1 MRTLFLDY
9 FAQSLVLGLAILAL
23 LAAAPLLQKRYS
35 GRWFCRAW
43 LALAV
48 LLVLPLRAVLPEN
61 APATITLTPP
71 AALLAAEE
79 PSEAPAPLTAVP
91 GPDTEHLTAPSAP
104 SGQITVPEQNIGQAV
119 VSPETDSPVPEA
131 PAAPSEGEVT
141 VTVSSSPLT
150 ALAPLDWLSLLWLG
164 GVAAV
169 AGWQWFGYFVWRRMA
184 FRRALPANESWQ
196 AALSEALARQPLAK
210 RPRLLASPD
219 VTGAM
224 AAGLFRPVLLVPEGT
239 QPGPDGA
246 YLLAHELT
254 HLHRNDLARKA
265 LFSLVLALHWYN
277 PAAWLLAKRA
287 GRDMETACDE
297 AVLAAL
303 GTEHRAAYCDALLHA
318 VNRRRAPALTTCF
331 SLTKEDVK
339 ARFARLWDTTPK
351 RRGAAALAVF
361 CLTATLAGTLVA
373 CNTVPAEEHSEPVAS
388 APPASTEPVSELA
401 TSTDVWPSVYYAHNG
416 VFTTGAGLWPLEV
429 FSSDTEDLSYNRA
442 AGYVSPDQ
450 KYFGLARPD
459 ADAEHP
465 GQLALWVSNDGGEN
479 WTTTALDC
487 SAWLERMG
495 EEEHWDQR
503 KQSVF
508 NKSIAWAIPK
518 HYQFVSPEVGFLA
531 FYGMYESGPTD
542 KRVTATSDAFVLLRT
557 LDGGEN
563 WQEMYYGNGRDIG
576 NGTPFNISTSTPFA
590 FLNENVGFLCAHG
603 EGYSENGKFNLL
615 RTIDGGQTWQQ
626 LDLGEV
632 SATLPGAP
640 WKRSHVCGAL
650 GCSTSHLPQSD
661 LITGAEPG
669 FAAFSAWGDKGGT
682 IGDTVILYTRD
693 YGASWQWM
701 YRYDE
706 ETRAQYTASLIESYA
721 SKDEVW
727 PVSYCNC
734 VAVEKWPDGFEGTGA
749 VKAGYTSP
757 DGMYAGMV
765 PVYYERNDPTSLT
778 LWNTSDGGET
788 WTTTTIDCSAWLKE
802 MTEAN
807 DWASLEADGVGNGS
821 ARVMPSAYQFVNPST
836 GFLAYYGGWEYGPT
850 HNRHTVYS
858 PGFVLLRTTDG
869 GETWQEMYSGDCS
882 DFVGGTGEGISLST
896 SQPFLFLNEK
906 VGFLCAHGGGY
917 GTNGKFNLLRTVDG
931 GQTWQLLD
939 LSEVVSTLPGA
950 PWDMCHICGTL
961 GLGGTK
967 YEPDL
972 FSDAQPGFAAF
983 TGWGDSGEQL
993 QFYTRDYGES
1003 WQWTTRTP
1011 ADITSQEGNEP

>member
-91 GPDTEHLTAPSAP
+91 GPDTEHLTAPGAP
-104 SGQITVPEQNIGQAV
+104 SGQITVPDQNIGQAV
-119 VSPETDSPVPEA
+119 VSPETDHPAPEA
-131 PAAPSEGEVT
+131 SEGEA
-141 VTVSSSPLT
+141 TVSPSPLA
-150 ALAPLDWLSLLWLG
+150 ALAPLDWLALLWLA

-184 FRRALPANESWQ
+184 LRRALPANESWQ
-196 AALSEALARQPLAK
+196 TALSEALARQPLAK

-287 GRDMETACDE
+287 GRDIETACDE

-331 SLTKEDVK
+331 SLTKKDVK

-351 RRGAAALAVF
+351 RRGATALAVF
-361 CLTATLAGTLVA
+361 CLTATLAGALVA
-373 CNTVPAEEHSEPVAS
+373 CNAVPAKEHSEPVAS

-416 VFTTGAGLWPLEV
+416 AFQSSGVDDPGLLPSEKLPV
-429 FSSDTEDLSYNRA
+429 DLASVDRHRW
-442 AGYVSPDQ
+442 AGYASPD
-450 KYFGLARPD
+450 KMYFGLAVAA

-495 EEEHWDQR
+495 EEEHWDER

-531 FYGMYESGPTD
+531 FYGRFEYGPAD
-542 KRVTATSDAFVLLRT
+542 ARVTATSDAFVLLRT

-939 LSEVVSTLPGA
+939 LSEVASTLPGA

-983 TGWGDSGEQL
+983 TGWGDSGERL